1 MAIFPTSGKRS
12 DFAKKIMGGQMDG
25 QMDGHF
31 EVKKGS
37 IEPPLLPKK
46 TPKSAQIC
54 GLHPPYYHVFLLLS
68 VCNTYIIR
76 ELPYFIA
83 KEISKNCGELKL
95 LYICVSKLSMQRCII
110 KTLTPLVS

>member
-1 MAIFPTSGKRS
+1 
-12 DFAKKIMGGQMDG
+12 MGGQMGG
-25 QMDGHF
+25 QMGGHF

-37 IEPPLLPKK
+37 IEPPLLPKN
-46 TPKSAQIC
+46 TPKSAIFY

-68 VCNTYIIR
+68 ICNAYIIS
-76 ELPYFIA
+76 ELPYFAA
-83 KEISKNCGELKL
+83 KKISKNCGELKL